1 VAGAQPGRRGT
12 QTDDRVGQTSTHDG
26 PRAHAFRSAR
36 LIGPVAMLT
45 GRGGSGVRVLAA
57 AAILFAGLST
67 LQAAAPDRAAAAQTD
82 LSFISSTT
90 WTADPAAARIHVQVS
105 LTATSHT
112 VDTGGRRYFYDEIQ
126 LLLPPSASAS
136 TATSA
141 TGEALPVAVQ
151 SASGAGVIVV
161 VGLGQRL
168 YSGQSGSVEL
178 QFDVVDPGGSPD
190 RDLRISRNLFS
201 FPVWAFGSPG
211 TPGSSVTVVFPSGF
225 TVAEEYGGLTRSAFG
240 SGGVVFSSGTLDD
253 STDLSAWFTA
263 VQPVPPSDF
272 RSRSVTIGPLN
283 VALRYWVD
291 DPGWADRVELV
302 LRAGYPILS
311 DLIGLGD
318 PISTTLTVNEAST
331 QEIGGFSGSYDQNSG
346 NVQIS
351 YFADPFVVLHEAAHM
366 WFNGS
371 LVTDRWIQE
380 AFASYYADQAVRQL
394 SAVNHAPVLTARMSL
409 DAVPLNDWVTPGQPS
424 SVTEAYLYGATLEV
438 AKEIAV
444 TAGQDGLR
452 KVWSA
457 ARSRT
462 AAYQPTNGPNVVL
475 GGAIGWRELLDLL
488 EQNTGRQY
496 ESIWSKWIVDPE
508 QAPLLQRR
516 AAALSAYADA
526 QRAAGSWALPPEIRR
541 AMDAWQFDSALTLLS
556 QARTILVQRDEIAAL
571 APVEGTSPPA
581 TLKALF
587 EVSGVAV
594 ASAEAADELA
604 ALGALAA
611 ARRAES
617 ESKGGTRVLGLLG
630 ADPAADLAAA
640 QKAFASGDVAGA
652 TSLATRA
659 RSAWDRANG
668 TGQARIF
675 GAIALLAGLLLL
687 LVVSA
692 WTWGNRRPHMSA
704 VAAAAESP
712 DAATSADIAGS
723 APADEPSGGDGGDD
737 PEESA
742 YDLLQRG
749 HHLMTNRHNA
759 QAAVVLERAARTE
772 PGKGSILEALG
783 RAYFNSG
790 QHARA
795 IEAFEALLEIDP
807 SAHYGHFALGLSL
820 ARLGRTQEARTHLRL
835 AAALDPASDTYRK
848 ALEKMESAGV

>member
-1 VAGAQPGRRGT
+1 V
-12 QTDDRVGQTSTHDG
+12 
-26 PRAHAFRSAR
+26 
-36 LIGPVAMLT
+36 
-45 GRGGSGVRVLAA
+45 
-57 AAILFAGLST
+57 ILFAGVSA

-90 WTADPAAARIHVQVS
+90 WTPDPTAARIHVQVS

-112 VDTGGRRYFYDEIQ
+112 VNTGGRRYFYDEIQ
-126 LLLPPSASAS
+126 LVLPPSASGS
-136 TATSA
+136 TATSE
-141 TGEALPVAVQ
+141 TGEALPVTFQ

-178 QFDVVDPGGSPD
+178 QFDLVDPGGSPD

-225 TVAEEYGGLTRSAFG
+225 TVQEEYGGLTRSAFG
-240 SGGVVFSSGTLDD
+240 SSGVVFSSGTLDD

-263 VQPVPPSDF
+263 VQPVSPSDF

-283 VALRYWVD
+283 VALRYWAD

-318 PISTTLTVNEAST
+318 PINTTLTVDEAST
-331 QEIGGFSGSYDQNSG
+331 QEIGGFSGSYDQASG

-371 LVTDRWIQE
+371 LATDRWIQE

-394 SAVNHAPVLTARMSL
+394 SPVNHAPVLTARMSL

-438 AKEIAV
+438 AKEIAA
-444 TAGQDGLR
+444 TAGLDGLR

-457 ARSRT
+457 ARSRA
-462 AAYQPTNGPNVVL
+462 AAYQPIHGTNGELALSGV
-475 GGAIGWRELLDLL
+475 IGWRELLDLL
-488 EQNTGRQY
+488 EQDTGRQY
-496 ESIWSKWIVDPE
+496 EPIWSKWIVEPE

-526 QRAAGSWALPPEIRR
+526 QRAAGSWDLPPEIRR
-541 AMDAWQFDSALTLLS
+541 AMDAWQFDSALTLMS
-556 QARTILVQRDEIAAL
+556 QARTVLVQRDEIAAL
-571 APVEGTSPPA
+571 ASVEGTSPPA
-581 TLKALF
+581 TLKASF

-640 QKAFASGDVAGA
+640 QKAFASGDMAGA
-652 TSLATRA
+652 NSLATRA
-659 RSAWDRANG
+659 RTAWDRANG

-687 LVVSA
+687 LVVFA
-692 WTWGNRRPHMSA
+692 WTWGNRRPHLSALAAAAA
-704 VAAAAESP
+704 VATVAAESP
-712 DAATSADIAGS
+712 DPAPLADISGS
-723 APADEPSGGDGGDD
+723 APGDEPSGGDGGDD

-795 IEAFEALLEIDP
+795 VEAFEALLEIDP

-835 AAALDPASDTYRK
+835 AAALDPASDMYRK
-848 ALEKMESAGV
+848 ALEKMESASV

>member
-1 VAGAQPGRRGT
+1 
-12 QTDDRVGQTSTHDG
+12 
-26 PRAHAFRSAR
+26 
-36 LIGPVAMLT
+36 MLT
-45 GRGGSGVRVLAA
+45 GKGGSGIRVLAA
-57 AAILFAGLST
+57 AAILFAGVST

-112 VDTGGRRYFYDEIQ
+112 VDTESRRYFYDEIQ
-126 LLLPPSASAS
+126 LVLPPSASAS

-141 TGEALPVAVQ
+141 TGEALPVTVQ
-151 SASGAGVIVV
+151 SASGSGVIVV

-178 QFDVVDPGGSPD
+178 QFDLVDPGGSPD

-225 TVAEEYGGLTRSAFG
+225 TVQEEFGGLTRSVFG
-240 SGGVVFSSGTLDD
+240 SGEVVFASGTLDD

-272 RSRSVTIGPLN
+272 RSRSVMIGPLH
-283 VALRYWVD
+283 VALRYWAD

-311 DLIGLGD
+311 DLIGLDD
-318 PISTTLTVNEAST
+318 PITTTLTVNEAST
-331 QEIGGFSGSYDQNSG
+331 QEIGGFSGSYDQASG
-346 NVQIS
+346 SVQIS
-351 YFADPFVVLHEAAHM
+351 YFADPFVVLHEAAHI

-371 LVTDRWIQE
+371 LATDRWIQE

-394 SAVNHAPVLTARMSL
+394 GLVDHAPVLTARMSL
-409 DAVPLNDWVTPGQPS
+409 DSVPLNDWVTPGQPS

-438 AKEIAV
+438 AKEIAA

-457 ARSRT
+457 ARSHS
-462 AAYQPTNGPNVVL
+462 AAYQPTHGPNGELVL
-475 GGAIGWRELLDLL
+475 TGAIGWRELLDLL
-488 EQNTGRQY
+488 EQNTGQQY

-526 QRAAGSWALPPEIRR
+526 QRAAGAWDLPPEIRR
-541 AMDAWQFDSALTLLS
+541 AMVAWQFDSALTLMS
-556 QARTILVQRDEIAAL
+556 QARTILVQRDEIATL
-571 APVEGTSPPA
+571 APVEGTTPPT
-581 TLKALF
+581 TLEASF
-587 EVSGVAV
+587 EVSGLAV
-594 ASAEAADELA
+594 ASAEATRELA

-617 ESKGGTRVLGLLG
+617 ESTGGTRVLGLLG
-630 ADPAADLAAA
+630 ADPEADLAAA
-640 QKAFASGDVAGA
+640 QKAFASGDMAGA
-652 TSLATRA
+652 TSFATSA
-659 RSAWDRANG
+659 KSAWDRANG

-675 GAIALLAGLLLL
+675 GAVALLAGLLLL
-687 LVVSA
+687 LVVFA
-692 WTWGNRRPHMSA
+692 WTWGNRRPHIST
-704 VAAAAESP
+704 VAAAAQSP
-712 DAATSADIAGS
+712 DPAPPAGISGS
-723 APADEPSGGDGGDD
+723 APVGEPSGQDGGDD

-759 QAAVVLERAARTE
+759 QAAVVLERAARAE

-795 IEAFEALLEIDP
+795 IETFEALLEIDP
-807 SAHYGHFALGLSL
+807 SAHYGHFAAGLSL
-820 ARLGRTQEARTHLRL
+820 ARLGRTQEARTHMRL
-835 AAALDPASDTYRK
+835 AAALDPASETYRN
-848 ALEKMESAGV
+848 ALEKLESASV

>member
-1 VAGAQPGRRGT
+1 
-12 QTDDRVGQTSTHDG
+12 
-26 PRAHAFRSAR
+26 AR

-57 AAILFAGLST
+57 AAILFAGVST

-90 WTADPAAARIHVQVS
+90 WTADPTAARIHVQVS

-126 LLLPPSASAS
+126 LVLPPSASGS

-141 TGEALPVAVQ
+141 TGEALPVTVQ

-161 VGLGQRL
+161 AGLGQRL

-178 QFDVVDPGGSPD
+178 GFDLVDPGGSPD

-225 TVAEEYGGLTRSAFG
+225 TVQEEYGGLTRSAFG
-240 SGGVVFSSGTLDD
+240 SGGVVFSSGSLDD

-283 VALRYWVD
+283 VALRYWAD

-311 DLIGLGD
+311 NLIGLGD
-318 PISTTLTVNEAST
+318 PINTTLTVNEAST
-331 QEIGGFSGSYDQNSG
+331 QEIGGFSGSYDQASG

-351 YFADPFVVLHEAAHM
+351 YFADPFVVLHEAAHI

-371 LVTDRWIQE
+371 LVADRWVQE
-380 AFASYYADQAVRQL
+380 AFASYYADQAARQL
-394 SAVNHAPVLTARMSL
+394 SPVNHAPVLTARMSL

-438 AKEIAV
+438 AKEIA
-444 TAGQDGLR
+444 TAAGQDGLR

-457 ARSRT
+457 ARSHT
-462 AAYQPTNGPNVVL
+462 AAYQPTHGPNGDVL
-475 GGAIGWRELLDLL
+475 SGAIGWRELLDLL
-488 EQNTGRQY
+488 EQDTGRQY
-496 ESIWSKWIVDPE
+496 VSIWSKWIVDPE
-508 QAPLLQRR
+508 QAPLLQQR

-526 QRAAGSWALPPEIRR
+526 QRAAGSWDLPPEIRR
-541 AMDAWQFDSALTLLS
+541 AMDAWQFDSALTLMS
-556 QARTILVQRDEIAAL
+556 QARTVLVQRDEIAAL

-581 TLKALF
+581 TLKASF
-587 EVSGVAV
+587 EVSGVAA

-617 ESKGGTRVLGLLG
+617 DSKGGTRVLGLLG

-640 QKAFASGDVAGA
+640 QKAFASGDMAGA
-652 TSLATRA
+652 NSLATRA
-659 RSAWDRANG
+659 RTAWDRANG

-687 LVVSA
+687 LVVFA
-692 WTWGNRRPHMSA
+692 WTWGNRRPHLST
-704 VAAAAESP
+704 VAESP
-712 DAATSADIAGS
+712 VAESAAVESPDPAPPAGIS
-723 APADEPSGGDGGDD
+723 GSTPADEPSGRDGGDD

-795 IEAFEALLEIDP
+795 VEAFEALLEIDP

>member
-1 VAGAQPGRRGT
+1 
-12 QTDDRVGQTSTHDG
+12 
-26 PRAHAFRSAR
+26 
-36 LIGPVAMLT
+36 MLR
-45 GRGGSGVRVLAA
+45 GRGGSGIRVLAA
-57 AAILFAGLST
+57 AAILFAGAST
-67 LQAAAPDRAAAAQTD
+67 LQAAAPGRVAAAQTD

-112 VDTGGRRYFYDEIQ
+112 IDTGGRRYFYDEIQ
-126 LLLPPSASAS
+126 LVLPPSASAS
-136 TATSA
+136 TAKSA
-141 TGEALPVAVQ
+141 TGEALPVTVQ

-168 YSGQSGSVEL
+168 YSGQTGSVEL
-178 QFDVVDPGGSPD
+178 QFDLVDPGGSPD

-225 TVAEEYGGLTRSAFG
+225 TVQEEFGGLTRSVFG
-240 SGGVVFSSGTLDD
+240 SGEVVFSSGTLDD

-272 RSRSVTIGPLN
+272 LSRSVMIGPLH
-283 VALRYWVD
+283 VALRYWAD

-302 LRAGYPILS
+302 LRAGYPILG

-318 PISTTLTVNEAST
+318 PITTTITVNEAST
-331 QEIGGFSGSYDQNSG
+331 QEIGGFSGSYDPASG
-346 NVQIS
+346 NIQIS
-351 YFADPFVVLHEAAHM
+351 YFADPFVVLHEAAHI

-371 LVTDRWIQE
+371 LATDRWIQE

-394 SAVNHAPVLTARMSL
+394 SPVDHAPVLTARMSL
-409 DAVPLNDWVTPGQPS
+409 DSVPLNDWVTTGQPS

-438 AKEIAV
+438 AREIAA

-457 ARSRT
+457 ARARS
-462 AAYQPTNGPNVVL
+462 AAYQPTHGPNGDLL
-475 GGAIGWRELLDLL
+475 GGAIDWRELLDLL
-488 EQNTGRQY
+488 ERNTGHQY
-496 ESIWSKWIVDPE
+496 EAIWSKWIVDPQ

-516 AAALSAYADA
+516 AAALSAYADTE
-526 QRAAGSWALPPEIRR
+526 RAAGAWDLPPEIRR
-541 AMDAWQFDSALTLLS
+541 AMDAWQFDSALTLMS
-556 QARTILVQRDEIAAL
+556 QARTILVQRDEIASL
-571 APVEGTSPPA
+571 AAVEGTTPPA
-581 TLKALF
+581 TLKASF
-587 EVSGVAV
+587 EVSGVAA

-604 ALGALAA
+604 ALNALAA

-617 ESKGGTRVLGLLG
+617 ESTGGTRALGLLG
-630 ADPAADLAAA
+630 ADPKADLAAA
-640 QKAFASGDVAGA
+640 QKAFASGDTADA

-659 RSAWDRANG
+659 KSAWDRANG

-675 GAIALLAGLLLL
+675 GALAVLAGLILL
-687 LVVSA
+687 LVVFA
-692 WTWGNRRPHMSA
+692 WTWVNRRPRISTA
-704 VAAAAESP
+704 ATAAAAAATAQSP
-712 DAATSADIAGS
+712 DPAPPAEISDS
-723 APADEPSGGDGGDD
+723 APVGEPAGQGGGDD

-795 IEAFEALLEIDP
+795 VETFEALLEIDP

-820 ARLGRTQEARTHLRL
+820 ARLGRAQEARTHLRL
-835 AAALDPASDTYRK
+835 AAALDPESDTYRR
-848 ALEKMESAGV
+848 ALEKLESATV

>member
-1 VAGAQPGRRGT
+1 M
-12 QTDDRVGQTSTHDG
+12 
-26 PRAHAFRSAR
+26 
-36 LIGPVAMLT
+36 LIGK
-45 GRGGSGVRVLAA
+45 GGSGVRVLAA
-57 AAILFAGLST
+57 AAILFAGAST
-67 LQAAAPDRAAAAQTD
+67 LQAAAPGRVAAAQTD

-105 LTATSHT
+105 LAATSHT

-126 LLLPPSASAS
+126 LVLPPSASAS

-141 TGEALPVAVQ
+141 TGEALPVTVQ
-151 SASGAGVIVV
+151 STSGAGVIVV

-168 YSGQSGSVEL
+168 YSGQTGSVEL
-178 QFDVVDPGGSPD
+178 QFDLVDPGGSPD

-225 TVAEEYGGLTRSAFG
+225 TVQEEFGGLTRSVFG
-240 SGGVVFSSGTLDD
+240 SGEVVFSSGTLDD

-272 RSRSVTIGPLN
+272 RSRSVMIGPLH
-283 VALRYWVD
+283 VALRYWAD

-302 LRAGYPILS
+302 LRAGYPILG

-318 PISTTLTVNEAST
+318 PITTTITVNEAST
-331 QEIGGFSGSYDQNSG
+331 QEIGGFSGSYDQATG

-351 YFADPFVVLHEAAHM
+351 YFADPFVVLHEAAHI

-371 LVTDRWIQE
+371 LAADRWIQE
-380 AFASYYADQAVRQL
+380 AFASYYADQAVREL
-394 SAVNHAPVLTARMSL
+394 GLVDHAPVLTARISL
-409 DAVPLNDWVTPGQPS
+409 NSVPLNDWVTPGQPS
-424 SVTEAYLYGATLEV
+424 SPTDAYLYGATLEV
-438 AKEIAV
+438 AKEIAS
-444 TAGQDGLR
+444 TAGQDGLH

-457 ARSRT
+457 ARSHS
-462 AAYQPTNGPNVVL
+462 AAYQPAHGPNRELVL
-475 GGAIGWRELLDLL
+475 SGAIGWRELLDLL
-488 EQNTGRQY
+488 ERNTGRQY
-496 ESIWSKWIVDPE
+496 ESIWSKWIVNPE
-508 QAPLLQRR
+508 QAPLLQQR
-516 AAALSAYADA
+516 ATALSAYADA
-526 QRAAGSWALPPEIRR
+526 QSAAGAWNLPPEIRR
-541 AMDAWQFDSALTLLS
+541 AMDAWQFDSALTLMS
-556 QARTILVQRDEIAAL
+556 QARTVLVQRDEIASL
-571 APVEGTSPPA
+571 AAVEGTTPPT
-581 TLKALF
+581 TLKASF
-587 EVSGVAV
+587 EVSGVAA
-594 ASAEAADELA
+594 ASAEATDELA
-604 ALGALAA
+604 ALDALAA

-617 ESKGGTRVLGLLG
+617 ESTGGARGLGLLG

-640 QKAFASGDVAGA
+640 RKAFASGDTADA

-659 RSAWDRANG
+659 KSAWDRANG

-675 GAIALLAGLLLL
+675 GALAVLAGLILL
-687 LVVSA
+687 LVVFA
-692 WTWGNRRPHMSA
+692 WTWGNRRPRISTAAAVAA
-704 VAAAAESP
+704 VAAAAQSP
-712 DAATSADIAGS
+712 DPAPPAEISDS
-723 APADEPSGGDGGDD
+723 APAGEPADQGGGDD

-772 PGKGSILEALG
+772 PGKGSIFEALG

-795 IEAFEALLEIDP
+795 VEAFEVLLEIDP

-835 AAALDPASDTYRK
+835 ASALDPQSDTYRR
-848 ALEKMESAGV
+848 ALEKLESAIV

>member
-1 VAGAQPGRRGT
+1 
-12 QTDDRVGQTSTHDG
+12 
-26 PRAHAFRSAR
+26 
-36 LIGPVAMLT
+36 MLT

-57 AAILFAGLST
+57 AAILFAGVST

-90 WTADPAAARIHVQVS
+90 WTADPAGARIHVQVS

-126 LLLPPSASAS
+126 LVLPPSASGS

-141 TGEALPVAVQ
+141 TGEALPVTVQ

-161 VGLGQRL
+161 AGLGQRL

-178 QFDVVDPGGSPD
+178 QFDLVDPGGSPD

-225 TVAEEYGGLTRSAFG
+225 TVQEEFGGLTRSVFG
-240 SGGVVFSSGTLDD
+240 SGEVVFASGTLDD

-272 RSRSVTIGPLN
+272 RSRSVMIGPLH
-283 VALRYWVD
+283 VALRYWAD

-302 LRAGYPILS
+302 LRAGYPILG

-318 PISTTLTVNEAST
+318 PIATTLTVNEAST
-331 QEIGGFSGSYDQNSG
+331 QEIGGFSGSYDQASG

-371 LVTDRWIQE
+371 LATDRWIQE

-394 SAVNHAPVLTARMSL
+394 GLVDHSPVLTARMSQ

-424 SVTEAYLYGATLEV
+424 SVTDAYLYGATLEV
-438 AKEIAV
+438 AKEIAA

-457 ARSRT
+457 AGSHS
-462 AAYQPTNGPNVVL
+462 AAYQPTHGPNGELVL
-475 GGAIGWRELLDLL
+475 TGAIGWRELLDLL

-526 QRAAGSWALPPEIRR
+526 QRAAGSWDLPPEIRR
-541 AMDAWQFDSALTLLS
+541 AMDAWQFDSALTLMS
-556 QARTILVQRDEIAAL
+556 RARTILVQRDEIASL
-571 APVEGTSPPA
+571 AAVEGTSPPA
-581 TLKALF
+581 TLKASF

-617 ESKGGTRVLGLLG
+617 ESRGGTRVLGLLG

-640 QKAFASGDVAGA
+640 QKAFASGDMAGA
-652 TSLATRA
+652 TSLATSA

-687 LVVSA
+687 LVVFA
-692 WTWGNRRPHMSA
+692 WTWGNRRPRMSTVAA
-704 VAAAAESP
+704 VAAVAAVAQSP
-712 DAATSADIAGS
+712 DPAPPADISDS
-723 APADEPSGGDGGDD
+723 APAGEPSGQDGGDD

-795 IEAFEALLEIDP
+795 VEAFEALLEIDP

-820 ARLGRTQEARTHLRL
+820 ARLGRTQEARAHLRL

-848 ALEKMESAGV
+848 ALEKMESATV